1 MEEIGHVPQG
11 QQWERVAATDF
22 QITPVGLKV
31 IGAGRAAIV
40 EPDFGD
46 ADGGIDREL
55 VQRASRDLHLDG
67 QVGRRIH
74 GQVDLLLLAHQR
86 LVPQNGLE
94 LGDERLATLINA
106 KASMFHEVAAEGVK
120 SYPGA
125 VELIRRLSGK
135 IPLAICSGALLSDVE
150 PVLGM
155 LSIQDAFDCIITADD
170 VSASKPDPASY
181 ALAVQRLQ
189 QLFPG
194 QEISPSSSVA
204 IEDTPA
210 GITSAKG
217 AGLKVLS
224 VTNSYPAAEL
234 HAADR
239 VVESLATITIED
251 LRQLVP

>member
-1 MEEIGHVPQG
+1 MLKAV
-11 QQWERVAATDF
+11 VFDF
-22 QITPVGLKV
+22 DGIIVDSEPLHYRAFQKLLEP
-31 IGAGRAAIV
+31 IGAGYSWDEYV
-40 EPDFGD
+40 EKYMGFDDRD
-46 ADGGIDREL
+46 AFREAFR
-55 VQRASRDLHLDG
+55 V
-67 QVGRRIH
+67 
-74 GQVDLLLLAHQR
+74 
-86 LVPQNGLE
+86 NGLE
-94 LGDERLATLINA
+94 LGDERLATLISA

-234 HAADR
+234 HTADR
-239 VVESLATITIED
+239 VVASLATITIED